1 LQAADDTGIPTMP
14 ERGQVTA
21 SPQTGLDFMSEAAR
35 TSNTRNKDHSRK
47 LDKDEARGVWVLV
60 GLLAGSWVLGG
71 IINGAPKK
79 KPVDH

>member
-21 SPQTGLDFMSEAAR
+21 SQQADLDFVSE
-35 TSNTRNKDHSRK
+35 TGESSNTKNEDYSRK

-71 IINGAPKK
+71 IVNGAPKK